1 MPDRIG
7 SGARGGRVWRRHL
20 RRGSAGASR
29 CEIHVPISP
38 TPPFLTKIHYLAASL
53 RRFGG
58 ELADSPLVVTVGAEE
73 RFDLARAHPWS
84 RRLGVEWRWLED
96 SLWRRH
102 GIYATALQRFCYDIA
117 APNAL
122 LLDADTLF
130 VGPVDDVLA
139 EVEGSHAIAGSIAHI
154 SPFLECEDEQVLWA
168 RIFDAAGL
176 GNPPLECEHS
186 GWQAIEFDD
195 SRRYCPPYFNLGV
208 LFAPR
213 AVLGALAKTIYAEM
227 ETVEQVHPTPFRCQ
241 IALTLAIVRSGVQ
254 WRQLPL
260 RFNLP
265 NIVQFLPRH
274 RSELD
279 DARIIHYLRDEDFS
293 RAEDFASVTRVG
305 ALLEREDLNPVNL
318 RLRDALREVHE
329 RVLAEV

>member
-1 MPDRIG
+1 MRDRIA
-7 SGARGGRVWRRHL
+7 SGTRGGRAWRRL
-20 RRGSAGASR
+20 ARRVPLGAAR

-38 TPPFLTKIHYLAASL
+38 TPPFLTKVHYLAASL

-58 ELADSPLVVTVGAEE
+58 ALADSPLIVTVGANE

-84 RRLGVEWRWLED
+84 RSLGVEWRWLED

-130 VGPVDDVLA
+130 VGPIDELLA
-139 EVEGSHAIAGSIAHI
+139 TVEKSRAIAGSIAHI
-154 SPFLECEDEQVLWA
+154 SPFLGCEDEQGLWEQ
-168 RIFDAAGL
+168 IFQAAGL
-176 GNPPLECEHS
+176 GDPSLECEHS
-186 GWQAIEFDD
+186 GWQAIEFDA

-208 LFAPR
+208 LLAPR
-213 AVLGALAKTIYAEM
+213 AVLSALARTIYTEM
-227 ETVEQVHPTPFRCQ
+227 ETVEAVHPTPFRCQ

-265 NIVQFLPRH
+265 NIVQFLARH
-274 RSELD
+274 QAELE

-293 RAEDFASVTRVG
+293 RAEDFASAARVG
-305 ALLEREDLNPVNL
+305 TLLEREDLNPVNL